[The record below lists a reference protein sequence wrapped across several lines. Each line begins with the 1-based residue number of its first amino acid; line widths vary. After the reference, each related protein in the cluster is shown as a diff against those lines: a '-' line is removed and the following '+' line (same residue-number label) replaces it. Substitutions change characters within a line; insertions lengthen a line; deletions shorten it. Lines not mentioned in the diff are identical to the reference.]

1 MVGDVYLGK
10 CEAQPQR
17 SEWKEH
23 RFLLLVN
30 FMVDL
35 LFLSDYNTGDDDV
48 LEMLLTFFF
57 PPASSSLSSSQ
68 KMQTLDLKCKF
79 IVLRFPGHHCLW
91 EHILPIVGGRALKR
105 AGCWRRQP
113 AFPGGPMARLGC
125 MPASGAL
132 SLNFLSSSQASA
144 ATGV

>member
-1 MVGDVYLGK
+1 MMVGDVYLGK

-48 LEMLLTFFF
+48 LEMLFNFF
-57 PPASSSLSSSQ
+57 PQP
-68 KMQTLDLKCKF
+68 
-79 IVLRFPGHHCLW
+79 VLLFLHP
-91 EHILPIVGGRALKR
+91 KR
-105 AGCWRRQP
+105 C
-113 AFPGGPMARLGC
+113 RL
-125 MPASGAL
+125 L
-132 SLNFLSSSQASA
+132 I
-144 ATGV
+144 

>member
-48 LEMLLTFFF
+48 LEMLLTFFL
-57 PPASSSLSSSQ
+57 PLASSSLSLSQ

-79 IVLRFPGHHCLW
+79 IV
-91 EHILPIVGGRALKR
+91 
-105 AGCWRRQP
+105 
-113 AFPGGPMARLGC
+113 
-125 MPASGAL
+125 
-132 SLNFLSSSQASA
+132 
-144 ATGV
+144 

>member
-57 PPASSSLSSSQ
+57 PQP
-68 KMQTLDLKCKF
+68 
-79 IVLRFPGHHCLW
+79 VLLFLHP
-91 EHILPIVGGRALKR
+91 KR
-105 AGCWRRQP
+105 C
-113 AFPGGPMARLGC
+113 RL
-125 MPASGAL
+125 L
-132 SLNFLSSSQASA
+132 I
-144 ATGV
+144 